1 MANRRKLP
9 APQRTPSDSEEPRG
23 RRSRNEVDLSDLDAP
38 TNAFPIGS
46 GMRRALPPKGKSAKD
61 SLKERTAVIEWQEE
75 SRDDLHDDTNDN
87 PVNNDIDDLSEDE
100 IYEDPPARQ
109 ITVPA
114 WMLIAW
120 FTGASLL
127 FGLAVIALV
136 AAILFT

>member
-9 APQRTPSDSEEPRG
+9 AAQRTPTESEESRG

-38 TNAFPIGS
+38 TNAFPIG
-46 GMRRALPPKGKSAKD
+46 GARRAVPPRSKSSRDSSKGDPLKD
-61 SLKERTAVIEWQEE
+61 RTAVIEWNE
-75 SRDDLHDDTNDN
+75 DIHDDSNDN

-100 IYEDPPARQ
+100 IYEDPQPRQ